1 MGEPIPYPV
10 PLNCA
15 LPVPAIAR
23 VMPTPSET
31 APSVEG
37 QRSTGKTPMASTP
50 SIEAQRSTRN
60 TLIHSYN
67 YITREHKVDMD
78 EPSWINTV
86 RTKLNE
92 VRPRTHASRPW
103 TIFKVPDNIRRNET
117 KTYDPFIA
125 SIGPYHYHASQR
137 GTTLAMQ
144 NHKWRC
150 VRWLLSRHQSR
161 QQATV
166 LLDKCLLAMKALD
179 VEVRSCYS
187 EDVYY
192 LDPHKLASIMLL
204 DGCFIIHLLLKQ
216 VTQKAEK
223 VIKHEE
229 KEEEKDKKVEDEQNI
244 ELDVECEEEIEGPLI
259 GMQWIWNL
267 VLYDLLKLE
276 NQIPFFVIETLF
288 DLLKTPA
295 DESIDLPKLA
305 LQLFSGFGL
314 SSAATNTKS
323 VHHLLHL
330 FHQSLIPSG
339 DHNQLY
345 LAQTQTQMV
354 NEWILNATKLRL
366 AGIKF
371 AKKNT
376 ASSFL
381 DLSYKNGA
389 IEIPQLFLYDYNNTY
404 TLFRNLIG
412 FEQCYPGAKSYIS
425 SYTNFMNCIIDGPKD
440 VHLLE
445 LKGILI
451 NQLRPQD
458 SVVKL
463 FNQLCDHIQC
473 SSDDNY
479 LHDLLI
485 EVKMYTE
492 SRWHKW
498 TSGLMERLFQ

>member
-1 MGEPIPYPV
+1 MHGY
-10 PLNCA
+10 
-15 LPVPAIAR
+15 R
-23 VMPTPSET
+23 
-31 APSVEG
+31 
-37 QRSTGKTPMASTP
+37 
-50 SIEAQRSTRN
+50 
-60 TLIHSYN
+60 

-92 VRPRTHASRPW
+92 VRPRTQASRPW
-103 TIFKVPDNIRRNET
+103 TIFKVPDNIRRSET
-117 KTYDPFIA
+117 KTYDPFVA

-179 VEVRSCYS
+179 VKVRSCYS

-216 VTQKAEK
+216 VMKRPEK
-223 VIKHEE
+223 VFKHEE
-229 KEEEKDKKVEDEQNI
+229 VEEEKEKKVADEQNV
-244 ELDVECEEEIEGPLI
+244 ELDVEGEEEIEGPLL
-259 GMQWIWNL
+259 GMQWVWNL

-288 DLLKTPA
+288 NILRTPA
-295 DESIDLPKLA
+295 DESTDLPKLA
-305 LQLFSGFGL
+305 LQLFSRFGL
-314 SSAATNTKS
+314 NSTTTNTKS
-323 VHHLLHL
+323 AHHLLHL
-330 FHQSLIPSG
+330 FHRSLTPLD
-339 DHNQLY
+339 DHNQLD
-345 LAQTQTQMV
+345 LAQTQIA
-354 NEWILNATKLRL
+354 NEWIPTANKLRL

-376 ASSFL
+376 ASTFL
-381 DLSYKNGA
+381 DISYNNGT
-389 IEIPQLFLYDYNNTY
+389 IEIPQLFLYDYNNTH
-404 TLFRNLIG
+404 TLFRNLIA

-425 SYTNFMNCIIDGPKD
+425 SYTTFMNCILDGPRD

-451 NQLRPQD
+451 HQLRPQD
-458 SVVKL
+458 GVVKL
-463 FNQLCDHIQC
+463 FNQLSDQIQC

-479 LHDLLI
+479 LRDLFI
-485 EVKMYTE
+485 EVKKHTE
-492 SRWHKW
+492 SRWQNW
-498 TSGLMERLFQ
+498 TNGWMGRLSQ

>member
-1 MGEPIPYPV
+1 M
-10 PLNCA
+10 A
-15 LPVPAIAR
+15 
-23 VMPTPSET
+23 S
-31 APSVEG
+31 APSIEG
-37 QRSTGKTPMASTP
+37 QRSVRNTPM
-50 SIEAQRSTRN
+50 
-60 TLIHSYN
+60 HGYN

-78 EPSWINTV
+78 EPSWIKTV

-92 VRPRTHASRPW
+92 VRPRTQVSRPW
-103 TIFKVPDNIRRNET
+103 AIFKVPDNIRRNET

-125 SIGPYHYHASQR
+125 SIGPYHYRASQR

-161 QQATV
+161 QQATL

-187 EDVYY
+187 EDIYY

-229 KEEEKDKKVEDEQNI
+229 KDEDKEKKVEDEQNV
-244 ELDVECEEEIEGPLI
+244 ELDVEGEEEIEGPLL

-288 DLLKTPA
+288 DILRTTA
-295 DESIDLPKLA
+295 DESIDLPKLT
-305 LQLFSGFGL
+305 LQLFSGFSL

-323 VHHLLHL
+323 AHHLLHL
-330 FHQSLIPSG
+330 FHQSLIPSD

-345 LAQTQTQMV
+345 LAHTQMV
-354 NEWILNATKLRL
+354 NEWIPSATKLRL

-389 IEIPQLFLYDYNNTY
+389 VEIPEIFLYDYNNTY

-445 LKGILI
+445 LKGIII

-458 SVVKL
+458 SV
-463 FNQLCDHIQC
+463 C

-479 LHDLLI
+479 LHNLLI
-485 EVKMYTE
+485 EVKKYTE

>member
-1 MGEPIPYPV
+1 
-10 PLNCA
+10 
-15 LPVPAIAR
+15 
-23 VMPTPSET
+23 
-31 APSVEG
+31 
-37 QRSTGKTPMASTP
+37 
-50 SIEAQRSTRN
+50 
-60 TLIHSYN
+60 
-67 YITREHKVDMD
+67 
-78 EPSWINTV
+78 
-86 RTKLNE
+86 
-92 VRPRTHASRPW
+92 
-103 TIFKVPDNIRRNET
+103 IFKVPDNIRRNET
-117 KTYDPFIA
+117 KTYDPFVA

-137 GTTLAMQ
+137 GTKLAMQ

-150 VRWLLSRHQSR
+150 VRWLLSRYQRR

-179 VEVRSCYS
+179 IEVRSCYS
-187 EDVYY
+187 KAVYY
-192 LDPHKLASIMLL
+192 LGPHKLASIILL

-216 VTQKAEK
+216 VT
-223 VIKHEE
+223 
-229 KEEEKDKKVEDEQNI
+229 KKP
-244 ELDVECEEEIEGPLI
+244 EEIERPLL

-276 NQIPFFVIETLF
+276 NQIPFFIIKTLF
-288 DLLKTPA
+288 NVLRTPA

-314 SSAATNTKS
+314 SSAITNTKS
-323 VHHLLHL
+323 AHHLLHL

-345 LAQTQTQMV
+345 LAQTQTQMA
-354 NEWILNATKLRL
+354 NEWIPSATKLRL

-381 DLSYKNGA
+381 DFSNKIGA
-389 IEIPQLFLYDYNNTY
+389 IEIPELFLYDYNNTY
-404 TLFRNLIG
+404 ALFRNLIG

-425 SYTNFMNCIIDGPKD
+425 SYTTFMNCIIDGPKD

-451 NQLRPQD
+451 NQLRRQD

-463 FNQLCDHIQC
+463 FNQLCDQIQC

-479 LHDLLI
+479 LQDLFI
-485 EVKMYTE
+485 EVKKYTE
-492 SRWHKW
+492 SRWH
-498 TSGLMERLFQ
+498 